1 MVSKVRISFDGKQID
16 VSGNNIRIT
25 GGVMY
30 ANGQQINVG
39 EVMQPIHVT
48 INGDIGV
55 LETESGDVTIN
66 GNVSSVST
74 KNGNVS
80 AQNVTGDITT
90 KNGSVACGSVS
101 GSVDTK
107 NGNINRR

>member
-1 MVSKVRISFDGKQID
+1 MVSKVSISFGGKQIE
-16 VSGNNIRIT
+16 VYGNNIRIA

-30 ANGQQINVG
+30 ADGQQINVG
-39 EVMQPIHVT
+39 EIMQPIHVT

-66 GNVSSVST
+66 GNAGSIST

-90 KNGSVACGSVS
+90 KNGNVACGPLS

-107 NGNINRR
+107 SGNIHRR